1 MTASVDNTKRDDIPT
16 GPAPLPLRQPLPKF
30 PGTYALFLHLPA
42 SRQLRV
48 GALGEQFFL
57 AGDYVYLGS
66 ACGPGGLRARLGR
79 HLRGDGSRHWHIDYL
94 RKITEANGYCYLIAG
109 QEVQKLSGRC
119 QGSDHEK
126 IECRWSQALAALPGA
141 SIPIPGFGAS
151 DCYAG
156 CRAHLVA
163 FSDGVDSQRISSV
176 LARSAAVPHTQ
187 LFSSYQNSASVD
199 KDL

>member
-1 MTASVDNTKRDDIPT
+1 MAASADNTKRDEIPT
-16 GPAPLPLRQPLPKF
+16 GPASLPLRQPLPRF

-48 GALGEQFFL
+48 GALGELFFR

-79 HLRGDGSRHWHIDYL
+79 HLRGDGTCRWHVDYL
-94 RKITEANGYCYLIAG
+94 RKITEASGYCYLITG
-109 QEVQKLSGRC
+109 QEVQKLSRRC
-119 QGSDHEK
+119 QGPGHEK
-126 IECRWSQALAALPGA
+126 LECRWSQALAALPGA

-151 DCYAG
+151 DCHVG

-163 FSDGVDSQRISSV
+163 FSDGVDSQRIRSI

-187 LFSSYQNSASVD
+187 LIRSYQNSASVD